1 MQADA
6 GGMSSIPG
14 SRGSPGEGNGNPLH
28 YSCLEN
34 LMDRGAL
41 QPGKYVYICT
51 YTHPQTLTSILY
63 CTDKNNTRWS
73 IDSYMSDVKKNLGSY
88 REEYF
93 HE

>member
-6 GGMSSIPG
+6 GGMSLIPG
-14 SRGSPGEGNGNPLH
+14 SRRSPGEGNGNPLH

-34 LMDRGAL
+34 LMDRGAQ

-51 YTHPQTLTSILY
+51 YTHPQTLTSISY

-73 IDSYMSDVKKNLGSY
+73 IDSDMRDVKKKSRKL
-88 REEYF
+88 
-93 HE
+93 